1 MYISI
6 FDVLGPVMIGP
17 SSSHTMGPKRAAEWF
32 KDKNP
37 EANRFDIYL
46 YGSLAFTGKGHLT
59 DKIIKETLKP
69 IKTNIIFDTKFV
81 CDKHP
86 NTMDLIAYKDDQ
98 KISQARVYSVGGGVI
113 EVEGQKR
120 AIVPDIYKL
129 NHMQDI
135 KDYCK
140 ENDKDLFDY
149 VVETEGEDIIEFL
162 REIWHT
168 MYNSVKTGI
177 EKEGIIPGKLQLPR
191 EAKMIYE
198 NTAEDQ
204 NPILKRTRLLTSY
217 AHAVSENNASGDIIV
232 TAPTCGASGVLPAVL
247 TYMYEQYNIEEE
259 KIIKALAIAG
269 VIGNLVKVNASI
281 SGAECGCQA
290 EIGTA
295 CSMAAGAAAYLMDLD
310 LEKIDNAAEIAMEH
324 HLGLTCDPIYG
335 YVQIPCIERNAVA
348 ALRAVDAAN
357 MAKIT
362 TGKRFISFDLVV
374 DTMYETGKDLNSH
387 YRETSKGG
395 LAKKYCRNKYITKQQ
410 DVIEE

>member
-1 MYISI
+1 MKTLRELYKI
-6 FDVLGPVMIGP
+6 GNGP

-59 DKIIKETLKP
+59 DKIIKETLNP

-162 REIWHT
+162 RAIWHT

-247 TYMYEQYNIEEE
+247 TYMYEQYNIKEE
-259 KIIKALAIAG
+259 KIIKALAVAG
-269 VIGNLVKVNASI
+269 VIGNLVKTNASI

-295 CSMAAGAAAYLMDLD
+295 CSMAAGATAYLMDLD

-357 MAKIT
+357 MAKIA

>member
-1 MYISI
+1 MKTLRELYKI
-6 FDVLGPVMIGP
+6 GNGP

-37 EANRFDIYL
+37 EAKRFDIYL

-59 DKIIKETLKP
+59 DKIIKETLNP

-98 KISQARVYSVGGGVI
+98 KISQARVYSVGGGAI

-135 KDYCK
+135 KEYCK
-140 ENDKDLFDY
+140 EKDKDLVDY

-269 VIGNLVKVNASI
+269 VIGNLVKANASI

-362 TGKRFISFDLVV
+362 TGTRFISFDLVV

>member
-1 MYISI
+1 MKTLRELYKI
-6 FDVLGPVMIGP
+6 GNGP

-59 DKIIKETLKP
+59 DKIIKETLNP

-98 KISQARVYSVGGGVI
+98 KISQARVYSVGGGAI

-135 KDYCK
+135 KEYCK
-140 ENDKDLFDY
+140 EKDKDLVDY

-269 VIGNLVKVNASI
+269 VIGNLVKTNASI

-295 CSMAAGAAAYLMDLD
+295 CSMAAGAVAYLMDLD

>member
-1 MYISI
+1 MKTLRELYKI
-6 FDVLGPVMIGP
+6 GNGP

-59 DKIIKETLKP
+59 DKIIKETLNP

-98 KISQARVYSVGGGVI
+98 KISQARVYSVGGGAI

-135 KDYCK
+135 KEYCK
-140 ENDKDLFDY
+140 EKDKDLVDY

-269 VIGNLVKVNASI
+269 VIGNLVKANASI

-357 MAKIT
+357 MAKIA